1 MERVDCIFLHVPK
14 LTNAYRPLGRF
25 TAINFL
31 PMGLLALADR
41 LHRLGLSTQV
51 VHLGIEWI
59 EDKAFSIL
67 SYLREKDPRIIALDL
82 HWHHQSYDVTE
93 MVKQIKAALPQA
105 YILLGGFT
113 ASFFHEEIMKTFPE
127 VDGIIRGEAEEP
139 LAELAQAIRED
150 QADFF
155 SVPNLTWRRRK
166 KVLVNPLSYVAS
178 EEDLNRL
185 CFTRFS
191 LLKNYPTYI
200 RSISQPYYVQDVPTG
215 KRVSKHSPP
224 SPVFPLPVGRGCP
237 VQCTWCSGGFLSQE
251 TVSGRNEVIFRAEG
265 KVIETIQDALAHGYE
280 IFHIKF
286 DPYPEHPD
294 FYLGLFSRLRKEK
307 VRMECIF
314 ESYGLPTVEFVQSFK
329 ESFPGP
335 KSSIVLSPHSGP
347 EGLRMIHKGYA
358 FTNDALLD
366 CLRHLKAHRV
376 FTDLHFTL
384 GAPFETEDDYRETI
398 RLQRKIRRLFPNVR
412 NIRTV
417 PLEMEPGSP
426 WHTNPGAYG
435 VKTSLRSFTDFV
447 RYHSERKEGF
457 SSSGYWIPSYFRD
470 AEDEKGFEK
479 ALQEIQCRH
488 FCFLR
493 SAAGRPWI
501 PIRGKLRCDLA
512 HWARKM
518 KGWVAGES

>member
-14 LTNAYRPLGRF
+14 LANAYRPLGRF
-25 TAINFL
+25 TAVNFL

-41 LHRLGLSTQV
+41 LHRMGLSTQII
-51 VHLGIEWI
+51 HLGVEWI
-59 EDKAFSIL
+59 EDKTFSL
-67 SYLREKDPRIIALDL
+67 LPYLREKNPRIVALDL
-82 HWHHQSYDVTE
+82 HWHHQSYDVME
-93 MVKQIKAALPQA
+93 AARQIKGALPQT
-105 YILLGGFT
+105 YLLLGGFT
-113 ASFFHEEIMKTFPE
+113 ASFFHEEIMKTYPE

-139 LAELAQAIRED
+139 LAELVQAIQKD

-166 KVLVNPLSYVAS
+166 KVLVNPLSYVAT

-185 CFTRFS
+185 CFTHFN

-200 RSISQPYYVQDVPTG
+200 RSIRQPFYVRDVSRG
-215 KRVSKHSPP
+215 KSVSKGFPP
-224 SPVFPLPVGRGCP
+224 SSVFPLPVGRGCP

-265 KVIETIQDALAHGYE
+265 KVIETIQEALAHGYE
-280 IFHIKF
+280 TFHIKF
-286 DPYPEHPD
+286 DPYPEHPE
-294 FYLGLFSRLRKEK
+294 FYLRLFSRLRKEK

-314 ESYGLPTVEFVQSFK
+314 ESYGLPTLEFIQSFK

-358 FTNDALLD
+358 FTNEALIG
-366 CLRHLKAHRV
+366 CLRHLKANRV
-376 FTDLHFTL
+376 FVDLLFTL
-384 GAPFETEDDYRETI
+384 GAPFETEDDYREMI

-412 NIRTV
+412 SLRTA

-426 WHTNPGAYG
+426 WHMNPVAYG
-435 VKTSLRSFTDFV
+435 VKTSLQSFADFV
-447 RYHSERKEGF
+447 RYHSEEREGL
-457 SSSGYWIPSYFRD
+457 SSPGYWIPSYFRD
-470 AEDEKGFEK
+470 VEDERGFEA
-479 ALQEIQCRH
+479 ALQKIQCRH

-493 SAAGRPWI
+493 STARKRRI
-501 PIRGKLRCDLA
+501 PISGKVRCDLSHLA
-512 HWARKM
+512 LKIKDFVRRKR
-518 KGWVAGES
+518 